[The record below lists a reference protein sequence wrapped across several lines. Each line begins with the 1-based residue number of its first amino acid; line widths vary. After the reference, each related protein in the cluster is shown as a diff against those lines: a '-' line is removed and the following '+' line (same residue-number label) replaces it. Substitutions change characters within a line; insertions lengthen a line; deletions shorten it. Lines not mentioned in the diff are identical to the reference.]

1 MRIELALWHSPAQA
15 GCAGARSST
24 HDCGHRLART
34 PFGGRQVGPYSS
46 ELSFTHRTTGRRLQ
60 RWGGRPARGST
71 NYRSAR
77 PRGPAS
83 GSACGAWVR
92 SVAAISGPLPGA
104 SRVRGW
110 GVVGARSRHSAGD
123 KRVTGGDGGRG
134 RCLSARQ
141 EPERPSSTRT
151 HVFTILISR
160 YAREVEFLV
169 FRSSYA
175 GTAGTRYRLRPLN
188 TGPTTTPPR
197 GRPHAPHGDPDRTT
211 VHADATS
218 IRPPSGI
225 ASGYLE
231 IPLPARGSYGER
243 RSDVVVDRRVG

>member
-1 MRIELALWHSPAQA
+1 MGRPS
-15 GCAGARSST
+15 GAR
-24 HDCGHRLART
+24 LNELPKRT
-34 PFGGRQVGPYSS
+34 AQGAGVW
-46 ELSFTHRTTGRRLQ
+46 LCL
-60 RWGGRPARGST
+60 
-71 NYRSAR
+71 
-77 PRGPAS
+77 
-83 GSACGAWVR
+83 CGAWVR

-151 HVFTILISR
+151 HVRSYQPVRSR
-160 YAREVEFLV
+160 GRVVLV

-197 GRPHAPHGDPDRTT
+197 GSDRTRRT
-211 VHADATS
+211 VTRTGPQSTDATS
-218 IRPPSGI
+218 IRPPSG
-225 ASGYLE
+225 S
-231 IPLPARGSYGER
+231 LPGTWKFRFPRAGRTGSA
-243 RSDVVVDRRVG
+243 DRT